1 MVGFEKVGRVKVKIR
16 DFPIKEIQ
24 MTQVEG
30 RSEMATKRMTVG
42 QAIVEFLAHQYTVD
56 GDIRM
61 RTIQGVFG
69 IFGHGNVA
77 GIGQALKQY
86 SVDEPSL
93 MPYFQARNEQA
104 MVHEATAYGRV
115 NRRRSTFACAASVGP
130 GSTNMLTG
138 AAVATTNR
146 LPVLLLPSDT
156 FANRAPDPVLQ
167 QLEAPH
173 DPTLSVNDAFKPLS
187 RYFDRISRPE
197 QLFASLL
204 GAMRVLTDPVETGAV
219 TVAVPEDVQAEV
231 IDVPLE
237 FLADREWHIRR
248 PRPDDGLMELV
259 AHHIKQAR
267 SPMIIA
273 GGGVIYSDAHQA
285 LQSFVEAT
293 GIPVGVTQAG
303 MGSLLWDHPQM
314 LGAVG
319 ATGTTAANRIA
330 RDADLI
336 IGIGTRYSD
345 FTTASRTAFQ
355 NPDIKFINI
364 NIASFDAFKHGSA
377 IPVVA
382 DAREALKELTE
393 SLQGWS
399 ISAAMRERYGREI
412 SEWNE
417 RVDAAFKDQKRS
429 KPSQSEIIGAVNSAI
444 GTRDVL
450 ICAAGSLPGDLHKLW
465 RTRDHLG
472 YHVEYAFSCMGYEI
486 AAGVGI
492 ARWQEDRTPVVM
504 VGDGSYLMMHTEM
517 VSAVAEGL
525 KFIVVLIQNHG
536 FASIGHLSEDI
547 GSQRYGTQYRTRNQ
561 AANNFETGEIL
572 PVDLATNA
580 ESLGM
585 NVIRIDETP
594 AAISDLKV
602 ALATAKAS
610 DRATLIHI
618 NSDPLLYSLD
628 NESWWDVPVAGVSTL
643 ASTQSAR
650 ATYEE
655 KITQQRPLLGKGA
668 KERKI

>member
-1 MVGFEKVGRVKVKIR
+1 
-16 DFPIKEIQ
+16 
-24 MTQVEG
+24 MT
-30 RSEMATKRMTVG
+30 TKKMTVG
-42 QAIVEFLAHQYTVD
+42 QAIIEFLSHQYTVD
-56 GDIRM
+56 GATRV

-86 SVDEPSL
+86 SVDEPTL

-104 MVHEATAYGRV
+104 MVHEATAFSRV
-115 NRRRSTFACAASVGP
+115 NRRLSTYACAASVGP

-146 LPVLLLPSDT
+146 LPVLLFPSDT

-167 QLEAPH
+167 QLEVPH
-173 DPTLSVNDAFKPLS
+173 DASISVNDAFKPLS
-187 RYFDRISRPE
+187 RYFDRIQRPE
-197 QLFASLL
+197 QLFASLF
-204 GAMRVLTDPVETGAV
+204 GAMRVLTDPLETGAV
-219 TVAVPEDVQAEV
+219 TVAVPEDVQAEI

-248 PRPDDGLMELV
+248 PRPDAGLMELV
-259 AHHIKQAR
+259 ATHIKAAKQ
-267 SPMIIA
+267 PMIVA
-273 GGGVIYSDAHQA
+273 GGGVIYSDAHAA
-285 LQSFVEAT
+285 LEKLVEST

-303 MGSLLWDHPQM
+303 MGSLKWDHPQM
-314 LGAVG
+314 MGAVG
-319 ATGTTAANRIA
+319 ATGTTASNRLA
-330 RDADLI
+330 KEADLI

-355 NPDIKFINI
+355 NPDVKFINI

-382 DAREALKELTE
+382 DAREALVEL
-393 SLQGWS
+393 SHHLAGWS
-399 ISAAMRERYGREI
+399 VAPAFASRTQSEVA
-412 SEWNE
+412 EWNAK
-417 RVDAAFKDQKRS
+417 VDATFLDKKLS
-429 KPSQSEIIGAVNSAI
+429 KPSQSEIIGAVNAASAPEDI
-444 GTRDVL
+444 L

-465 RTRDHLG
+465 RTRDYLG

-492 ARWQEDRTPVVM
+492 ARWKKDRTPIVM

-547 GSQRYGTQYRTRNQ
+547 GSQRYGTKYRFHDERG
-561 AANNFETGEIL
+561 NNFESGDIL

-585 NVIRIDETP
+585 NVIRIPESP
-594 AAISDLKV
+594 SAISDLSS
-602 ALATAKAS
+602 AIATAKAS
-610 DRATLIHI
+610 PKATLIHI

-628 NESWWDVPVAGVSTL
+628 NESWWDVPIAQTSTL
-643 ASTQSAR
+643 ASTQNAR
-650 ATYEE
+650 AEYE
-655 KITQQRPLLGKGA
+655 KVLKKQRPLLGKGA
-668 KERKI
+668 VERKKP